1 MDDIL
6 KYFEFSLNE
15 GLIKTYSLETAKE
28 YIEYQYLVDVL
39 TPTDIPLY
47 DITINND
54 KIYIIL
60 NNEQDNYTTDIVKGL
75 VSKIYSCGYFISCFI
90 VDTKNIKNK
99 KLLTIEEITDNWYK
113 KLIQIK
119 IICEPK
125 FQISVN
131 IPDKL
136 YHVSDIKFKEKIF
149 KIGLIPKSL
158 GKNSNHPDRI
168 YCSNSLKDCYKLIN
182 TFKLKNIKRTD
193 GTKYCIFEI
202 DSQNLTTSNYKNEVE
217 KVQFFEDINF
227 KEYGVFTYCNIHPK
241 YLQIVDDNI

>member
-1 MDDIL
+1 MEKDKMRTKEQKIKHAL
-6 KYFEFSLNE
+6 YMRQYNAIPKNKKKKQLRNKKY
-15 GLIKTYSLETAKE
+15 YSIA
-28 YIEYQYLVDVL
+28 
-39 TPTDIPLY
+39 
-47 DITINND
+47 
-54 KIYIIL
+54 
-60 NNEQDNYTTDIVKGL
+60 
-75 VSKIYSCGYFISCFI
+75 
-90 VDTKNIKNK
+90 KNIKNK